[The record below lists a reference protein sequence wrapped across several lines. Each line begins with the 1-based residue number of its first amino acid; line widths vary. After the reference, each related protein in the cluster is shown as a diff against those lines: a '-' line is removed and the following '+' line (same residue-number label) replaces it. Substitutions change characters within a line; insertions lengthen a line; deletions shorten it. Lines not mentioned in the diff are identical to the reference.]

1 MTVSLSSLEWNLRRD
16 RTLVLCCF
24 PSAKS
29 NAGNVNLSAPSH
41 VLSERAGRGIGP
53 YSTAAQKIPFWT
65 RRQSIYFATYFFSDF
80 FRSQDSGFPN
90 FFTDFLS
97 QRFSQFTDQPW
108 KAVRQCAKMQ
118 RITSDSSGIG
128 LDSMLGW
135 VGKAYWKVTIKHLY
149 CVTFAEM

>member
-1 MTVSLSSLEWNLRRD
+1 MKSPQWQDFGSLLFPQCQEQCRERELE
-16 RTLVLCCF
+16 C
-24 PSAKS
+24 S
-29 NAGNVNLSAPSH
+29 SH

-53 YSTAAQKIPFWT
+53 YSTAARNIPFWT

-90 FFTDFLS
+90 FFTDFLP

-108 KAVRQCAKMQ
+108 KAVRQCAKMW
-118 RITSDSSGIG
+118 RITSDSFSGIG
-128 LDSMLGW
+128 LDSMLGQ

-149 CVTFAEM
+149 CVTFAEMWFGILQ